1 MSKHKIFVFI
11 AALVFVTLACSFGS
25 EATQEPAPPDPG
37 PQLTVTAQALE
48 LEQLKEQSTADAQAA
63 QAQQTADAQAAIDA
77 QNTAAAQ
84 EVEQEPQATEEPA
97 EEPAAEET
105 EEMQAAETEETDA
118 AETDPEIAELER
130 KMNEDLDFLL
140 DQGVISEIGEEFTP
154 FEDFKQEFAQL
165 NYFTWWNT
173 EFEPSS
179 FVIRADVK
187 WSSASDIANWPFS
200 GCGWVFGE
208 SDDENF
214 HLAYLS
220 LDGYGFLK
228 KWVNGN
234 EEVVVKNYYGPLST
248 PEGEAELILA
258 VQDQR
263 AAFYVN
269 GEEVYNTYD
278 GNITPGTL
286 SFSVHSGTNKGFGT
300 RCEMTDI
307 GLMVFE

>member
-1 MSKHKIFVFI
+1 MTKRKLTY
-11 AALVFVTLACSFGS
+11 AAAVLVLITLACSFGS
-25 EATQEPAPPDPG
+25 TATEEPAQPDPG
-37 PQLTVTAQALE
+37 PQFTMTAQALE
-48 LEQLKEQSTADAQAA
+48 LEQLKAQSTADAEKAA
-63 QAQQTADAQAAIDA
+63 QAQETANAQAAIDA
-77 QNTAAAQ
+77 QNTAAAA
-84 EVEQEPQATEEPA
+84 EVVQEPQATEEQVV
-97 EEPAAEET
+97 EET
-105 EEMQAAETEETDA
+105 EETITEEPEADA
-118 AETDPEIAELER
+118 EMTELEQ
-130 KMNEDLDFLL
+130 KMNYDLEFLY
-140 DQGVISEIGEEFTP
+140 DQGVISEIKDEFIP
-154 FEDFKQEFAQL
+154 FEDFNQEFAQL

-173 EFEPSS
+173 EFEPEN

-187 WSSASDIANWPFS
+187 WNSASDIANWPFS

-208 SDDENF
+208 ADDENF
-214 HLAYLS
+214 HLVYLS
-220 LDGYGFLK
+220 LDGYGFFK

-234 EEVVVKNYYGPLST
+234 EEVLVKHYIGPVST

-263 AAFYVN
+263 ASLFVD
-269 GEEVYNTYD
+269 GEEVFNTYD